1 MVHYR
6 FDAESG
12 RVVPVAQNGANS
24 RPVTSFVVLREGA
37 IYFEGEYQAIS
48 DSADSYVKK
57 FLL

>member
-12 RVVPVAQNGANS
+12 RVVPARQNGAS
-24 RPVTSFVVLREGA
+24 GSPATSFVVLRDGA
-37 IYFEGEYQAIS
+37 IYFEGDFRAIS
-48 DSADSYVKK
+48 DSADAYVQK